1 MIESNKSPT
10 FYDALEVHPVC
21 YLEEYDC
28 WEQCDPDEAEMWSLY
43 GHLNTGGLECIGDF
57 KSLEAAEE
65 VRRRLDVY
73 ARGYV
78 VIEVRGGIAEA
89 SATHGQ
95 TDALILDWDC
105 LEFAEEE
112 LIWDVIAEVN
122 AAPIK
127 RRQKSAL
134 IEDLKLLRLRAARQT
149 VA

>member
-1 MIESNKSPT
+1 MPGAT
-10 FYDALEVHPVC
+10 
-21 YLEEYDC
+21 
-28 WEQCDPDEAEMWSLY
+28 
-43 GHLNTGGLECIGDF
+43 
-57 KSLEAAEE
+57 
-65 VRRRLDVY
+65 
-73 ARGYV
+73 V
-78 VIEVRGGIAEA
+78 VIEVRGGIAEV

-122 AAPIK
+122 AAPIN

-134 IEDLKLLRLRAARQT
+134 IEELKLLRLRAARQT